1 MGKIAHE
8 KCGIARKGRPVV
20 FGKLG
25 REARKAVEEEC
36 RRRGAWA
43 VFPDAASLPGRI
55 AAQGEFQR
63 SNAAVA
69 LEACRRLGAD
79 AKRSWKGIGR
89 CKPCFRLERRGNL
102 LLDCCHNPEAASALA
117 KEVSRMKVP
126 GKKVLLFSAMKDKDY
141 GLCLAALAPQFGEIV
156 LCEVGLERGERLPQ
170 LARAARKAGAGAVL
184 LKDAKQ
190 ALSVAGMIAGKRG
203 LVCVAGSIYLLSELF
218 GKDKIR
224 VAQ

>member
-1 MGKIAHE
+1 
-8 KCGIARKGRPVV
+8 
-20 FGKLG
+20 
-25 REARKAVEEEC
+25 
-36 RRRGAWA
+36 
-43 VFPDAASLPGRI
+43 
-55 AAQGEFQR
+55 
-63 SNAAVA
+63 
-69 LEACRRLGAD
+69 
-79 AKRSWKGIGR
+79 
-89 CKPCFRLERRGNL
+89 
-102 LLDCCHNPEAASALA
+102 
-117 KEVSRMKVP
+117 MKVP